1 MSNSYGNGFPGFGG
15 QGFGFG
21 GGDGK
26 GGFGGQGFG
35 GQGLGDIVDALGQF
49 GQRFEKAFGEKFEQK
64 AGSRMGRGD
73 VRAAILA
80 LLAERPMHGY
90 QLIQQIE
97 ERSGGAWKPS
107 PGSVYP
113 TLQLLTD
120 EGAVEVEEDG
130 GRKTYSLTEAGR
142 AEADEKPAP
151 WSHGGGDNGGE
162 GAASGSPSGQA
173 GAARS
178 GAHGFGGGM
187 APLAKA
193 GSTLAQAAMQVGRT
207 GTPEQVDQAV
217 AILDEARRKLY
228 AILAE
233 G

>member
-1 MSNSYGNGFPGFGG
+1 MSNSFGNGFPGFGG
-15 QGFGFG
+15 SGFGFG

-26 GGFGGQGFG
+26 GGFGGP
-35 GQGLGDIVDALGQF
+35 GLNDVVDALGQF
-49 GQRFEKAFGEKFEQK
+49 GQRFERAFGDKFEQR

-73 VRAAILA
+73 VRSAILS

-90 QLIQQIE
+90 QIIQQIE

-120 EGAVEVEEDG
+120 EGVVEVEEAD

-142 AEADEKPAP
+142 AEADDKPAP
-151 WSHGGGDNGGE
+151 WRGSESSESAPGTGTGSAPHG
-162 GAASGSPSGQA
+162 
-173 GAARS
+173 
-178 GAHGFGGGM
+178 GFGGGI
-187 APLAKA
+187 PPIAKA
-193 GSTLAQAAMQVGRT
+193 GSNLAQAAMQVGRT
-207 GTPEQVDQAV
+207 GTPDQVAEAV
-217 AILDEARRKLY
+217 AILDDARRKLY

-233 G
+233 A